1 VVVVIA
7 GTYPIAP
14 RRAAVDA
21 VWRIATPP
29 AAHATRDPYA
39 IDGTRGAPVETSS
52 ISRRLHRSA
61 LVMLWNLSALLL
73 TLWLM
78 AFITGPGLTPWV
90 HLLLVLAIVAA
101 GFRLVQ
107 DRLPPR

>member
-1 VVVVIA
+1 
-7 GTYPIAP
+7 
-14 RRAAVDA
+14 
-21 VWRIATPP
+21 
-29 AAHATRDPYA
+29 
-39 IDGTRGAPVETSS
+39 
-52 ISRRLHRSA
+52 
-61 LVMLWNLSALLL
+61 MLWNLSALLL

-90 HLLLVLAIVAA
+90 HLLLVLALVAA